1 MPMGASMRTT
11 SKIAL
16 GAAEM
21 AVAILSAALWSTSA
35 SAQVN
40 LGEVVVTPGG
50 RPEPRRRVTGTV
62 QVIGGRD
69 LVAADSPAAGPG
81 STDSPG
87 QGGRPGG
94 AVQVFERSVIA
105 RPKAKA
111 GAELLAQNAAGFLSE
126 WTPGQTSI
134 NIRGAATDGQ
144 GRDFKSQ
151 VLVLIN
157 GHRAGTAN
165 VAKMSLADVD
175 RIEIVRG
182 PSSVIYGSQNM
193 GGVINIIM
201 KTGRTA
207 PGTFAEV
214 NGGSWGLEQGKIQN
228 GGVYRGA
235 DWYGGAYAG
244 KRDDFHAGG
253 GAQEV
258 NTAWKRQSASSSL
271 GYQLNE
277 NSRFDFNI
285 RTDGV
290 YDTGF
295 RGSSANLFA
304 ADNRFNRS
312 FDLSYSGYVPG
323 GPFSWF
329 FQTYGV
335 NDVDDLNNPSPLSAA
350 ITPRTSLDRNKRNLD
365 IVGTRLQPRVQ
376 LWNSNELLLGWDA
389 ERNWLR
395 SERAR
400 LGLTT
405 APIAQLAPTD
415 NNQNETVNALYFE
428 DVQTLLNDRLTLRG
442 GVRRTY
448 GITTLDPTPNAPTLI
463 PGDKQ
468 YWATTYAADAS
479 YQALG
484 WLNLRTGASSGFRA
498 PTATELGANF
508 TTAFT
513 GNITFGNPG
522 LQPETSQQVDVGA
535 TVIGRSVQLDAALFQ
550 NRILNRITTAVR
562 SSSSAV
568 TISDTVN
575 NPGNIVLRGIELQ
588 AQADMLKTLGIS
600 AGNWRWTTYSNAYY
614 HFHMVDEG
622 APLAAGTDRATRI
635 YEYEASIGTIF
646 GEGGSGRPWRDWN
659 LEVRGLLRGPMWYNT
674 EERLLLP
681 GQLVNVTAYRKSP
694 FWVWY
699 TRYEVGVGNG
709 LNLFAAVNNIFD
721 INQHPIFIAL
731 DQTPCIANPIFQNGH
746 AATRCRAASSS
757 SDCKDAGDADLVLS

>member
-1 MPMGASMRTT
+1 MKSTAKHFRHS
-11 SKIAL
+11 L
-16 GAAEM
+16 EL
-21 AVAILSAALWSTSA
+21 AVAMLSATAWLSPA

-40 LGEVVVTPGG
+40 LDEVVVTPGG
-50 RPEPRRRVTGTV
+50 RPEPRKRVTGTV
-62 QVIGGRD
+62 QVIGGQD
-69 LVAADSPAAGPG
+69 LVAADSPAAGPVAAE
-81 STDSPG
+81 TPG
-87 QGGRPGG
+87 PAARVAGP
-94 AVQVFERSVIA
+94 VQIIERSAIE
-105 RPKAKA
+105 RSTAKSVA
-111 GAELLAQNAAGFLSE
+111 DLLAQNAVGFLSE

-207 PGTFAEV
+207 PGTFGEV

-235 DWYGGAYAG
+235 DWYGGVYAG

-253 GAQEV
+253 GATEL

-277 NSRFDFNI
+277 NSRVDFNI

-295 RGSSANLFA
+295 RGSSANTFA

-312 FDLSYSGYVPG
+312 FDFSYSGQAPG
-323 GPFSWF
+323 GPLSWF

-350 ITPRTSLDRNKRNLD
+350 INPRTSLDRNKRNLD
-365 IVGTRLQPRVQ
+365 IVGTRMQPRVQ
-376 LWNSNELLLGWDA
+376 LWSSNELLLGWDQ
-389 ERNWLR
+389 ERSWLR
-395 SERAR
+395 SDRAR

-415 NNQNETVNALYFE
+415 NNQNESVNALYFE

-468 YWATTYAADAS
+468 YWATTYATGAS
-479 YQALG
+479 YQALD
-484 WLNLRTGASSGFRA
+484 WLNFRAGASSGFRA

-513 GNITFGNPG
+513 GNITFGNPA
-522 LQPETSQQVDVGA
+522 LQPETSQQVEAGA
-535 TVIGRSVQLDAALFQ
+535 TVIGRSFQLDAALFQ
-550 NRILNRITTAVR
+550 NRIINRITTAVR

-575 NPGNIVLRGIELQ
+575 NPGSIVVEGLELQ
-588 AQADMLKTLGIS
+588 AQADLLKTLGIT

-614 HFHMVDEG
+614 HFRMVDKG
-622 APLAAGTDRATRI
+622 APLAAGTDQATRI
-635 YEYEASIGTIF
+635 YQYEASIGTIF
-646 GEGGSGRPWRDWN
+646 GEGGTGRPWRDWN
-659 LEVRGLLRGPMWYNT
+659 IEVRGLLRGPMWYNT
-674 EERLLLP
+674 EERLLIP
-681 GQLVNVTAYRKSP
+681 GQLVNVTVFRKDP

-699 TRYEVGVGNG
+699 TRYEVGIGNG

-721 INQHPIFIAL
+721 VNQHPIFIAL
-731 DQTPCIANPIFQNGH
+731 DQTPCIANRVFQNG
-746 AATRCRAASSS
+746 ACGNSMPGREFIVGLQGRW
-757 SDCKDAGDADLVLS
+757 

>member
-1 MPMGASMRTT
+1 MT
-11 SKIAL
+11 SLSKFSLRSVDI
-16 GAAEM
+16 
-21 AVAILSAALWSTSA
+21 SAALLAAAALLSPA
-35 SAQVN
+35 AAQVN
-40 LGEVVVTPGG
+40 LDEVVVTPGG
-50 RPEPRRRVTGTV
+50 RTEPRKRVTGTV

-69 LVAADSPAAGPG
+69 LVAADSPAAGPVAAE
-81 STDSPG
+81 TPG
-87 QGGRPGG
+87 PAGLVVGP
-94 AVQVFERSVIA
+94 VQVIERSTIE
-105 RPKAKA
+105 RSTAKSVA
-111 GAELLAQNAAGFLSE
+111 DLLAQNAVGFLSE

-214 NGGSWGLEQGKIQN
+214 NGGSWGLEQGKAQN
-228 GGVYRGA
+228 GGVRNGV
-235 DWYGGAYAG
+235 DWYGGVYAG
-244 KRDDFHAGG
+244 RRDDFHISG
-253 GAQEV
+253 GAREG
-258 NTAWKRQSASSSL
+258 NTAWRRQSASSSL
-271 GYQLNE
+271 GYQVNE

-304 ADNRFNRS
+304 ADNRYNRS
-312 FDLSYSGYVPG
+312 FDFSYSGQAPG
-323 GPFSWF
+323 GPLSWF

-335 NDVDDLNNPSPLSAA
+335 NDVDDLNNSSPLSAA
-350 ITPRTSLDRNKRNLD
+350 MSPPTSLDRNKRNLD
-365 IVGTRLQPRVQ
+365 IVGTRMQPRVQ
-376 LWNSNELLLGWDA
+376 LWSSNELLLGWDQ
-389 ERNWLR
+389 ERSWLR
-395 SERAR
+395 SDRAR

-405 APIAQLAPTD
+405 APVSQLAPTD
-415 NNQNETVNALYFE
+415 NNQNEAVNALYFE
-428 DVQTLLNDRLTLRG
+428 DVQTINDRLTLRG

-468 YWATTYAADAS
+468 YWATTYAAGAA
-479 YQALG
+479 YQALD
-484 WLNLRTGASSGFRA
+484 WLNLRAGASSGFRA

-508 TTAFT
+508 VTAFT
-513 GNITFGNPG
+513 GNITYGNPA
-522 LQPETSQQVDVGA
+522 LQPETSQQVEAGA
-535 TVIGRSVQLDAALFQ
+535 TVTGRSVQLDAALFQ
-550 NRILNRITTAVR
+550 NRIINRITTAVR

-588 AQADMLKTLGIS
+588 AQADTLKTLGIS

-646 GEGGSGRPWRDWN
+646 GEKGSGQPWRDWN

-674 EERLLLP
+674 EERLLIP
-681 GQLVNVTAYRKSP
+681 GQQVNVTVFRKSP

-699 TRYEVGVGNG
+699 TRYEVGIGNG

-731 DQTPCIANPIFQNGH
+731 DQTPCIANPTFQNG
-746 AATRCRAASSS
+746 ACGNSMPGREFIVGLQGRW
-757 SDCKDAGDADLVLS
+757 

>member
-1 MPMGASMRTT
+1 MTT
-11 SKIAL
+11 RGGSIRVGNFVAL
-16 GAAEM
+16 RAAAM
-21 AVAILSAALWSTSA
+21 AAAILSAALSFSA
-35 SAQVN
+35 ACAQVN

-50 RPEPRRRVTGTV
+50 RPEPRKRVTGTV

-81 STDSPG
+81 SVETPG
-87 QGGRPGG
+87 PAGRVVG
-94 AVQVFERSVIA
+94 AVQVLERSVIE
-105 RPKAKA
+105 RSTAKSV
-111 GAELLAQNAAGFLSE
+111 AELLAQNAVGFLSE

-144 GRDFKSQ
+144 GRDFRSQ
-151 VLVLIN
+151 VLMLIN

-201 KTGRTA
+201 KTGLTA

-214 NGGSWGLEQGKIQN
+214 NGGSWGLMQGKVQN

-235 DWYGGAYAG
+235 DWYGGVYAG
-244 KRDDFHAGG
+244 KRDDFHIAG
-253 GAQEV
+253 GAQEL
-258 NTAWKRQSASSSL
+258 NTAWKRKSASSSL
-271 GYQLNE
+271 GYQINAD
-277 NSRFDFNI
+277 NRVDFNI
-285 RTDGV
+285 RTDGIF
-290 YDTGF
+290 DAGF

-304 ADNRFNRS
+304 ADNRYNSS
-312 FDLSYSGYVPG
+312 FDLGYTGRLPG
-323 GPFSWF
+323 ERLSWF

-350 ITPRTSLDRNKRNLD
+350 VNPRTSLDRNKRNLD

-376 LWNSNELLLGWDA
+376 LWSSNELLLGWDS

-395 SERAR
+395 SDRAR

-405 APIAQLAPTD
+405 ARIAQLAPTD
-415 NNQNETVNALYFE
+415 NNQSETVNAFYFE
-428 DVQTLLNDRLTLRG
+428 DVQTLLDDRLTLRG
-442 GVRRTY
+442 GVRRTF
-448 GITTLDPTPNAPTLI
+448 GATSLDPTPNAPTLI
-463 PGDKQ
+463 PGTKQ
-468 YWATTYAADAS
+468 YKATTYAAGAA
-479 YQALG
+479 YQVLDWLG
-484 WLNLRTGASSGFRA
+484 VRAGASSGFRA

-513 GNITFGNPG
+513 GNVTFGNPG
-522 LQPETSQQVDVGA
+522 LQPETSEQLEAGA
-535 TVIGRSVQLDAALFQ
+535 TVTWNGVRFDTALFQ
-550 NRILNRITTAVR
+550 NRIIDRIISRVR

-568 TISDTVN
+568 TISDTIN
-575 NPGNIVLRGIELQ
+575 NPGDIALTGIEFQ
-588 AQADMLKTLGIS
+588 SQVDMLRTLGIG
-600 AGNWRWTTYSNAYY
+600 AGNWRWTTYGNAYY

-622 APLAAGTDRATRI
+622 APPAAGTTRPVRI
-635 YEYEASIGTIF
+635 YEYEASLGTIF

-659 LEVRGLLRGPMWYNT
+659 LEIRGLLRGPMWYNT

-681 GQLVNVTAYRKSP
+681 GQLVNVTSYRKSP

-699 TRYEVGVGNG
+699 TRYEVGVAPG

-721 INQHPIFIAL
+721 VNQHPIFIAL
-731 DQTPCIANPIFQNGH
+731 DETPCIANPVFQNG
-746 AATRCRAASSS
+746 ACGNSMPGREFIVGLQGRW
-757 SDCKDAGDADLVLS
+757 

>member
-1 MPMGASMRTT
+1 MRTT
-11 SKIAL
+11 NKLAL

-21 AVAILSAALWSTSA
+21 AAAILSAALWTTSA

-87 QGGRPGG
+87 QGGRLVG
-94 AVQVFERSVIA
+94 AVQVFERSVIE
-105 RPKAKA
+105 RSTAKSV
-111 GAELLAQNAAGFLSE
+111 AELLAQNAAGFLSE

-207 PGTFAEV
+207 PGTFTEV
-214 NGGSWGLEQGKIQN
+214 NGGSWGLMQGKAAN
-228 GGVYRGA
+228 GGVYQGV
-235 DWYGGAYAG
+235 DWYGGIYAG
-244 KRDDFHAGG
+244 KRDDFHIAG
-253 GAQEV
+253 GAQEL
-258 NTAWKRQSASSSL
+258 NTAWKRKSGSSSL
-271 GYQLNE
+271 GYQFDP
-277 NSRFDFNI
+277 NSRVDFNI

-290 YDTGF
+290 FDTGF
-295 RGSSANLFA
+295 RGSSANIFA
-304 ADNRFNRS
+304 SDNRYNSS
-312 FDLSYSGYVPG
+312 FDVSYTGRIPDQGVG
-323 GPFSWF
+323 LF
-329 FQTYGV
+329 FQAYGV

-350 ITPRTSLDRNKRNLD
+350 VSPRTSLDRNKRNLD
-365 IVGTRLQPRVQ
+365 IIGTRMQPRVQ
-376 LWNSNELLLGWDA
+376 LWSNNELLLGWDA
-389 ERNWLR
+389 ELNWLR
-395 SERAR
+395 SDRAR

-405 APIAQLAPTD
+405 APIAQLGPTD
-415 NNQNETVNALYFE
+415 NNQSEAVNAFYFE

-442 GVRRTY
+442 GVRRTF
-448 GITTLDPTPNAPTLI
+448 GGTSLDPTINVPTLI
-463 PGDKQ
+463 PGTKQ
-468 YWATTYAADAS
+468 YRATTYAGGAA
-479 YQALG
+479 YQVLDWLG
-484 WLNLRTGASSGFRA
+484 VRAGASSGFRA

-522 LQPETSQQVDVGA
+522 VQPETSQQVEAGA
-535 TVIGRSVQLDAALFQ
+535 TVTWNGIQFDAALFQ
-550 NRILNRITTAVR
+550 NRIVDRIITRVR
-562 SSSSAV
+562 SSTSAV
-568 TISDTVN
+568 TISDTIN
-575 NPGNIVLRGIELQ
+575 NPGDLALTGIEFQSQVDL
-588 AQADMLKTLGIS
+588 LRVLGIR
-600 AGNWRWTTYSNAYY
+600 AGNWRWSTYGNAYY

-622 APLAAGTDRATRI
+622 SPPAAGTTKPTRI
-635 YEYEASIGTIF
+635 YEYEASLGTIF

-659 LEVRGLLRGPMWYNT
+659 LEIRGLLRGPMWYNT

-681 GQLVNVTAYRKSP
+681 GQLVNVTSYLKSP
-694 FWVWY
+694 FWTWY
-699 TRYEVGVGNG
+699 SRYEVGIGNG
-709 LNLFAAVNNIFD
+709 FTLFAAVNNIFD
-721 INQHPIFIAL
+721 VNQHPIFIAL
-731 DQTPCIANPIFQNGH
+731 DQTPCIANPVFQNG
-746 AATRCRAASSS
+746 ACGNSLPGREFIVGLQGRW
-757 SDCKDAGDADLVLS
+757 